1 MSGSRDEQPDDGSAW
16 LPATATAV
24 LEAARERRAI
34 ADRAEAD
41 LLVLAVQW
49 AIIHPAESLEDA
61 ETFRLHGDVPVP
73 VAGVGA
79 PLVAEFSI
87 AEFAAAVGLTT
98 ESGRRYVGHALEL
111 RYRLKKLWARVTSG
125 DLAAWKARR
134 VAEQTIWL
142 SAEAAKY
149 VDRHVATVAHKIGP
163 AQLDRLIGE
172 AVARFM
178 PDQAEADRKQ
188 AWDQRRF
195 DVDFGTVGI
204 AGTCQVSG
212 ELDLA
217 DAIDLN
223 NAVAADAQVQ
233 ADLGSVLTLDQ
244 RRSVAVG
251 NIARR
256 DLTHDL
262 ADNGQDDD
270 HPKPKADKP
279 KGRPREMVLYVHLAD
294 AALTGSSMGGATGM
308 SGVGRVENTA
318 TPVLAETIR
327 TWCGNPDAR
336 ITVRPVIDLAQ
347 HVHHGAYEIDGRISE
362 PVALRDHTC
371 VFPWCTKPA
380 RRLKP
385 GEHAADC
392 DHNLAY
398 AQGGATCTCQIAAL
412 CRKHHRLKTHG
423 RWRYLILT
431 PGSYLW
437 TSPHGYHYLRDHT
450 GTLDVSADRH
460 QHRHLRRH
468 PPPAA

>member
-1 MSGSRDEQPDDGSAW
+1 MSGTRDWP
-16 LPATATAV
+16 PATAATV
-24 LEAARERRAI
+24 LEAARERRVI
-34 ADRAEAD
+34 AERAEAE
-41 LLVLAVQW
+41 LLELAVQW
-49 AIIHPAESLEDA
+49 ALIHPAESLADA
-61 ETFRLHGDVPVP
+61 GTFRLHGDVPVP
-73 VAGVGA
+73 IAGPGA
-79 PLVAEFSI
+79 PLVAEFCI
-87 AEFAAAVGLTT
+87 AEFATAIGTTT
-98 ESGRRYVGHALEL
+98 ESGRRYLGHALEL
-111 RYRLKKLWARVTSG
+111 RYRLNKLWARVVAG

-134 VAEQTIWL
+134 VAEQTRWL
-142 SAEAAKY
+142 TPEAATY
-149 VDRHVATVAHKIGP
+149 VDKHVAPLAHKIGP
-163 AQLDRLIGE
+163 AQLDRLIAE
-172 AVARFM
+172 AVARHM
-178 PDQAEADRKQ
+178 PDQAEEDRQQ

-195 DVDFGTVGI
+195 DIDFDTVAI

-217 DAIDLN
+217 DAIDLH
-223 NAVAADAQVQ
+223 NALTADAQVQ
-233 ADLGSVLTLDQ
+233 ADLGSTLTLDQ

-256 DLTHDL
+256 DLTLDYPTTE
-262 ADNGQDDD
+262 DPNTG
-270 HPKPKADKP
+270 KPQGRP
-279 KGRPREMVLYVHLAD
+279 KGRPKGKPRDMVLYVHLTD
-294 AALTGSSMGGATGM
+294 AATTGASVGW
-308 SGVGRVENTA
+308 GVGRVENTA

-327 TWCGNPDAR
+327 TWCGHPEAK
-336 ITVRPVIDLAQ
+336 ITVKPVIDVAK

-380 RRLKP
+380 RKLKP
-385 GEHAADC
+385 GAHAADC
-392 DHNLAY
+392 DHNHPY

-450 GTLDVSADRH
+450 GTLDVSHDR
-460 QHRHLRRH
+460 QRRRHPRRH

>member
-1 MSGSRDEQPDDGSAW
+1 MSGTRDQQPDDGSAW
-16 LPATATAV
+16 LPDSASTV
-24 LEAARERRAI
+24 LEAARERRVI
-34 ADRAEAD
+34 AERAEAE
-41 LLVLAVQW
+41 LLELAVQW
-49 AIIHPAESLEDA
+49 AAIHPAESLADA
-61 ETFRLHGDVPVP
+61 GTFRLHGDVPVP
-73 VAGVGA
+73 IAGPGA
-79 PLVAEFSI
+79 PLVAEFCI
-87 AEFAAAVGLTT
+87 AEFAAAIGTTT
-98 ESGRRYVGHALEL
+98 ESGRRYLGHALEL
-111 RYRLKKLWARVTSG
+111 RYRLNKLWARVTTG

-134 VAEQTIWL
+134 VAEQTRWL
-142 SAEAAKY
+142 TPEAATY
-149 VDRHVATVAHKIGP
+149 VDKHVAPLAHKIGP
-163 AQLDRLIGE
+163 AQLDRLIAE
-172 AVARFM
+172 AVARHM
-178 PDQAEADRKQ
+178 PDQAEADRQQ

-195 DVDFGTVGI
+195 DIDFDTVAI

-217 DAIDLN
+217 DAIDLH
-223 NAVAADAQVQ
+223 NALTADAQVQ
-233 ADLGSVLTLDQ
+233 ADLGSTLTLDQ

-256 DLTHDL
+256 DLTLDYPTTE
-262 ADNGQDDD
+262 DPNTG
-270 HPKPKADKP
+270 KP
-279 KGRPREMVLYVHLAD
+279 KGKPKGKPRDMVLYLHLTD
-294 AALTGSSMGGATGM
+294 AATTGGAT
-308 SGVGRVENTA
+308 VGRVENTA

-327 TWCGNPDAR
+327 TWCGHPEAK
-336 ITVRPVIDLAQ
+336 ITVKPVIDVAE

-380 RRLKP
+380 RKLKP

-392 DHNLAY
+392 DHNHPY

-450 GTLDVSADRH
+450 GTTDVSHDRH
-460 QHRHLRRH
+460 RRRH